1 MFKKRFLKE
10 LQDVQ
15 ARIRECKALIKELDP
30 PDPKTPQ
37 IGYYTRQ
44 WIETLTNGAKP
55 SVDNLCDTINYS
67 IEMNPMDIYD
77 YLHQIGE
84 FFINVADYN
93 IKQEKY
99 RRELKLLSQEEA
111 ELKQL
116 LGIE

>member
-15 ARIRECKALIKELDP
+15 ARIRECKVRIKELDP
-30 PDPKTPQ
+30 PEPKTYR
-37 IGYYTRQ
+37 IGYCTHQ
-44 WIETLTNGAKP
+44 WIEALTNGMKP

-67 IEMNPMDIYD
+67 IEMDPMDIYD

-93 IKQEKY
+93 TKQE
-99 RRELKLLSQEEA
+99 
-111 ELKQL
+111 
-116 LGIE
+116 